1 MSTSDKVYDQTGD
14 YIPKSDDGFRNWLQ
28 NFSNLI
34 QQDAARY
41 GLQPPDAAVIS
52 GMYTDFD
59 TVFAL
64 VQSPATRTPGLVLQ
78 KDAIKASSKASCR
91 VYAQQIKANAGVS
104 DQDKLQL
111 GLHINDTTK
120 TPIPAPSSAPI
131 LNITGAFSGEH
142 ILRYAD
148 ENTPTSRA
156 KPPGVTQME
165 LYVHVGPGATADWQ
179 EAEYV
184 GVFTKNPI
192 QYTFTPDKAGM
203 TATYFARWRT
213 AKGLE
218 GPMSLGTA
226 MQIAFGGP
234 VDQQM
239 PMGGTTLTG
248 SSEEGETV
256 AA

>member
-1 MSTSDKVYDQTGD
+1 MSMSDKVYDQTGD
-14 YIPKSDDGFRNWLQ
+14 YIPNSDDGFRNWLQ

-120 TPIPAPSSAPI
+120 TPVPVPSSAPI
-131 LNITGAFSGEH
+131 MMITGSFSGEH

-148 ENTPTSRA
+148 ETTPASRRKPAGVQFIEVYMTIATGADPVQSHSTSI
-156 KPPGVTQME
+156 G
-165 LYVHVGPGATADWQ
+165 LYGRQPITVSQDQAD
-179 EAEYV
+179 
-184 GVFTKNPI
+184 
-192 QYTFTPDKAGM
+192 AGK
-203 TATYFARWRT
+203 TATYFGRWVNTRGE
-213 AKGLE
+213 KG
-218 GPMSLGTA
+218 PWSLPVA

-234 VDQQM
+234 VDQSI
-239 PMGGTTLTG
+239 PDGGTVVTG
-248 SSEEGETV
+248 EGEGL
-256 AA
+256 

>member
-52 GMYTDFD
+52 GMYTDYN

-78 KDAIKASSKASCR
+78 KDAIKASSRASCR

-120 TPIPAPSSAPI
+120 TPVPVPASAPI
-131 LNITGAFSGEH
+131 MMINGSFSGEH
-142 ILRYAD
+142 MLRYAD
-148 ENTPTSRA
+148 ENTPASRR
-156 KPPGVTQME
+156 KPPGVQFIEVYMTIATGADPVQSHSTSLG
-165 LYVHVGPGATADWQ
+165 LYGRQPIKVGQDQ
-179 EAEYV
+179 E
-184 GVFTKNPI
+184 N
-192 QYTFTPDKAGM
+192 AGK
-203 TATYFARWRT
+203 TATYFGRWVNTRGE
-213 AKGLE
+213 KG
-218 GPMSLGTA
+218 PWSLPVA